1 MKTLHASLTLI
12 FALMIA
18 SHLAAQEDWKYVRTR
33 DGIDIY
39 TAVVTGSSI
48 YACKGV
54 AVMNAR
60 IEEVAELIRDVPA
73 VPEWIPDMKVARILS
88 KQDNYHMLVYNVL
101 HLPWPLKDRDFVVE
115 SKVKLDLAKGKVDI
129 CADAL
134 SDPPMPLN
142 KELVRITRMQIR
154 YFLEYIDREHTRVTL
169 TSWSDPAGYLPAA
182 IVNLVAT
189 KLPYDS
195 LDGMRRMLKREKYVE
210 LGRVSG
216 ERPLVEEQITLGN
229 LKP

>member
-1 MKTLHASLTLI
+1 MKTMHAALALILALT
-12 FALMIA
+12 IA
-18 SHLAAQEDWKYVRTR
+18 PPLAAKEDWKYVRTR

-60 IEEVAELIRDVPA
+60 IEEVAELIRDIPA
-73 VPEWIPDMKVARILS
+73 VPEWTPDMKVARILS

-101 HLPWPLKDRDFVVE
+101 NLPWPIMDRDFVVE
-115 SKVKLDLAKGKVDI
+115 SKVSLDLANGRVEI

-134 SDPPMPLN
+134 SAPPVPIN
-142 KELVRITRMQIR
+142 KNLVRITRLQIS
-154 YFLEYIDREHTRVTL
+154 YSLEYIDRGHTRVTL
-169 TSWSDPAGYLPAA
+169 TSWTDPAGYLPVA

-189 KLPYDS
+189 KLPYES
-195 LDGMRRMLKREKYVE
+195 LNGMRRMLGREKYVE
-210 LGRVSG
+210 LGKTSC

>member
-1 MKTLHASLTLI
+1 MKALHAFPALI
-12 FALMIA
+12 LALAIA
-18 SHLAAQEDWKYVRTR
+18 SPVAAQGDWKHVRTR
-33 DGIDIY
+33 DGIDVY
-39 TAVVTGSSI
+39 TAVVSGSSI

-73 VPEWIPDMKVARILS
+73 VPEWTPDMKVARILT

-101 HLPWPLKDRDFVVE
+101 ELPWPLADRDFVVE
-115 SKVKLDLAKGKVDI
+115 SKVKLDLAKGRVDI

-134 SDPPMPLN
+134 ANPPIPVNRDM
-142 KELVRITRMQIR
+142 VRITRMQIR
-154 YFLEYIDREHTRVTL
+154 YLLEYIDRGHTRVTL
-169 TSWSDPAGYLPAA
+169 TSWTDPAGYLPAA

-195 LDGMRRMLKREKYVE
+195 LQGMRSMLKREKYVE
-210 LGRVSG
+210 LGKVSG